1 MASPGRLSRLPLWLS
16 RWFGYRQTPRK
27 ISDLSN
33 ALWSFIGAFCGLSI
47 LAAVFGHTQ
56 YFIDHHVPEVV
67 ASFGAS
73 TVLLYGAIESPLA
86 QPRALI
92 GGHIISSVVGV
103 CTSKVFSL
111 IPSEQRLESLRWL
124 AGALSTATSIVLMEI
139 TATTHPPAGAT
150 ALLAAI
156 NADVYNMGWYLIPVI
171 LLSTMLML
179 VLAMIINNIQ
189 RRYPM
194 FWFEP
199 AIPPVAQ
206 SSPGLGAPEKRTSTL
221 KAFVPD
227 RFGSTY
233 VEMGLYRKPPFLPVS
248 SSHTM
253 VDPSRLSTASS
264 AKTARLTRRYS
275 M

>member
-16 RWFGYRQTPRK
+16 RWFGYRTEAPRK

-47 LAAVFGHTQ
+47 LAAVFGHTH
-56 YFIDHHVPEVV
+56 YFIERHVPEVV

-92 GGHIISSVVGV
+92 GGHIISSVIGV
-103 CTSKVFSL
+103 CTSKVFGL

-156 NADVYNMGWYLIPVI
+156 NADVYNMGCDPLVNDAYARFGNDYQQYPTPIPHVLVRACNSTSGPIFAWSRRTRETPFYPQGIRSRSVRISYGCGNGLVPETSLFASLIKPH
-171 LLSTMLML
+171 
-179 VLAMIINNIQ
+179 
-189 RRYPM
+189 RGR
-194 FWFEP
+194 
-199 AIPPVAQ
+199 PVATVYC
-206 SSPGLGAPEKRTSTL
+206 L
-221 KAFVPD
+221 
-227 RFGSTY
+227 
-233 VEMGLYRKPPFLPVS
+233 VS
-248 SSHTM
+248 
-253 VDPSRLSTASS
+253 
-264 AKTARLTRRYS
+264 
-275 M
+275 